1 MSDALR
7 EAVRQ
12 ALPGVRS
19 DLEALIQIPSVSA
32 DPGAAAQVR
41 RCAEVTAGLF
51 RGAGAPQVEIL
62 DGIEGGQPAVL
73 ARCPAPPGKPTV
85 LLYAHHDVQ
94 PTGDPGA
101 WTSPPFAAIER
112 DGRLYGRGSADD
124 KAGVAAHLAVL
135 RAYHGRLLV
144 GVTVFVEGE
153 EEIGFLTLGALL
165 ERDRGKLAADVIV
178 LADSANFEPGTPAL
192 TTTLRGLVDCVVE
205 VRVLEHGVHSGVY
218 GGAAP
223 DAPTA
228 LCRVLASLHDEQ
240 GNVAID
246 GLVTAKTPDLDY
258 PEERFRAEAGLL
270 DGVQLLGTGSLA
282 GRIWAKPAA
291 SVLAIDATRVADAS
305 NTLAASARA
314 KVSVRLAPGDDA
326 PRAMRALARHLR
338 EHAPWGVRVDV
349 AGKDAG
355 QPYAVDARGPAF
367 DAARAAFR
375 EAYGRDVVDMG
386 VGGSIPFV
394 AEFARTSPTRA
405 CTSATSSGPA
415 WPRRCCSPGSPGP
428 EPGSL
433 ASRRRRAQGAAA
445 RMAVRTVR
453 ASSRAPTIPSTV
465 SAATHEL
472 TVENAVAEAC
482 APGWAA
488 RVRNRLPNTAT
499 PITWESW
506 IVVVSSPLAS
516 AASERGTR
524 TSDWVTSGLKA
535 APKAAP

>member
-85 LLYAHHDVQ
+85 LLYAHPDVQ
-94 PTGDPGA
+94 PTGAPGA
-101 WTSPPFAAIER
+101 WPSPPFAAIER

-135 RAYHGRLLV
+135 RAYHGRPPV

-153 EEIGFLTLGALL
+153 EEIGSPTLGALL

-223 DAPTA
+223 DALTA
-228 LCRVLASLHDEQ
+228 LCRLLA
-240 GNVAID
+240 
-246 GLVTAKTPDLDY
+246 
-258 PEERFRAEAGLL
+258 
-270 DGVQLLGTGSLA
+270 TGSLA

-291 SVLAIDATRVADAS
+291 SVLAIDAPRVADAS

-349 AGKDAG
+349 AEKDAG

-394 AEFARTSPTRA
+394 AEFARTFPGAPILVTSAGADPDCRAHGPDESLHLGDFERA
-405 CTSATSSGPA
+405 C
-415 WPRRCCSPGSPGP
+415 
-428 EPGSL
+428 L
-433 ASRRRRAQGAAA
+433 AETLLLA
-445 RMAVRTVR
+445 R
-453 ASSRAPTIPSTV
+453 
-465 SAATHEL
+465 L
-472 TVENAVAEAC
+472 
-482 APGWAA
+482 
-488 RVRNRLPNTAT
+488 
-499 PITWESW
+499 
-506 IVVVSSPLAS
+506 
-516 AASERGTR
+516 
-524 TSDWVTSGLKA
+524 A
-535 APKAAP
+535 AP